1 MDESNV
7 VGNFGQVRSVQ
18 ASSNFVDRLAERGRY
33 TFSTDDAVAG
43 LGVSPVAARA
53 ALRRLAAKG
62 YIAQPFRGFH
72 VIVPPEYRR
81 LGSLPPEQ
89 FIPQLMD
96 RLGEKYYVALLSAA
110 QYHGAA
116 HQRPQRF
123 QVAVAKNRSEIV
135 CGAVEVEFIARK
147 EIARVPMVSFNTP
160 RGPIR
165 VASVEATALDLVG
178 YPKHVGGLDN
188 AATVLAELGEK
199 IDGKLL
205 AKVAKTAPVSWSQR
219 LGYVLDLVG
228 HEDKTKPLAA
238 FVRKSAGDVVA
249 LVPSESTQRGAR
261 SPKWKLDVNAEIE
274 VDT

>member
-1 MDESNV
+1 VISETTAA
-7 VGNFGQVRSVQ
+7 NFIDTL
-18 ASSNFVDRLAERGRY
+18 AVDGRY
-33 TFSTDDAVAG
+33 TFSTADAVAA

-62 YIAQPFRGFH
+62 RIAQPFRGFH

-89 FIPQLMD
+89 FIPQLME
-96 RLGEKYYVALLSAA
+96 RLREKYYVALLSAA

-135 CGAVEVEFIARK
+135 CGAAEVEFVARK
-147 EIARVPMVSFNTP
+147 EIARVPTVSFNTP

-165 VASVEATALDLVG
+165 VASVEVTALDLVG
-178 YPKHVGGLDN
+178 YPRHVGGLDN

-205 AKVAKTAPVSWSQR
+205 VKVAKTAPVSWSQR
-219 LGYVLDLVG
+219 LGHVLDAVG
-228 HEDKTKPLAA
+228 HEDKTETLAA
-238 FVRKSAGDVVA
+238 FVRKSASDVIA
-249 LVPSESTQRGAR
+249 LVPSESAHRASR
-261 SPKWKLDVNAEIE
+261 SSKWKLEVNADIE

>member
-1 MDESNV
+1 
-7 VGNFGQVRSVQ
+7 VRSDVTLF
-18 ASSNFVDRLAERGRY
+18 SFVERLAEGGRY
-33 TFSTDDAVAG
+33 TFSTDDAIAA

-62 YIAQPFRGFH
+62 RIAQPFRGFH

-89 FIPQLMD
+89 FIPQLMV
-96 RLGEKYYVALLSAA
+96 RLREKYYVALLSAA

-123 QVAVAKNRSEIV
+123 QVAVAKNRSEVV
-135 CGAVEVEFIARK
+135 CGTVEVEFVARK
-147 EIARVPMVSFNTP
+147 EVARVPTVSFNTP

-178 YPKHVGGLDN
+178 YPRHVGGLDN

-219 LGYVLDLVG
+219 LGHLLDIVG
-228 HEDKTKPLAA
+228 HEDKTETLAA
-238 FVRKSAGDVVA
+238 FVRNTAGDVIA
-249 LVPSESTQRGAR
+249 LVPSESTQHAAR
-261 SPKWKLDVNAEIE
+261 SSKWRVDVNADIE

>member
-1 MDESNV
+1 V
-7 VGNFGQVRSVQ
+7 APFT
-18 ASSNFVDRLAERGRY
+18 FVDRLAEGGRY
-33 TFSTDDAVAG
+33 TFSTDDAVAA

-62 YIAQPFRGFH
+62 RIAQPFRGFH

-96 RLGEKYYVALLSAA
+96 RLRERYYVALLSAA

-135 CGAVEVEFIARK
+135 CGSVEVEFVARK

-178 YPKHVGGLDN
+178 YPRHVGGLDN

-199 IDGKLL
+199 IDSKLL
-205 AKVAKTAPVSWSQR
+205 AKVAQTAPVSWSQR
-219 LGYVLDLVG
+219 LGHVLDLVG
-228 HEDKTKPLAA
+228 HEDKTGALAA
-238 FVRKSAGDVVA
+238 FVRKSAGDVIA
-249 LVPSESTQRGAR
+249 LVPSESAHRASR
-261 SPKWKLDVNAEIE
+261 SSKWKLDVNADIE